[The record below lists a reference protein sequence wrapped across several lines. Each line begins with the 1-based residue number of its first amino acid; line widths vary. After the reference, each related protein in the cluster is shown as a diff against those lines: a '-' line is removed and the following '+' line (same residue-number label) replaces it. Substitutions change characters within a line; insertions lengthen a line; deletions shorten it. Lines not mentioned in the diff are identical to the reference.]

1 MFSTEHI
8 LTFIGFLLMGSALGF
23 VGGLFGIGGGIITI
37 PLLGIFFGYNQ
48 QLAQGTVLLLVIPT
62 ATTGLVQYLRRV
74 TLDWKIVGMLFVT
87 ALPLTAV
94 MSHVATLLPSSL
106 LRYAFVVFLLV
117 LAGYI
122 ARRAWMLGKREPRKR
137 LPLQFAAA
145 LGVVCGVVSGLFT
158 VGGSIFSVPML
169 TEYFE
174 QPQIVAQATSL
185 AFSLPGVLISLAVYG
200 MAGDV
205 NWAMGIPLAIGGMST
220 ASFGVAVAHRLPERR
235 LRFLFV
241 GFILVCAV
249 ALFVRARELS

>member
-1 MFSTEHI
+1 
-8 LTFIGFLLMGSALGF
+8 MGSALGF
-23 VGGLFGIGGGIITI
+23 VGGLFGIGGGILTI

-74 TLDWKIVGMLFVT
+74 KLDWRIVGVLFVT
-87 ALPLTAV
+87 ALPLTVVTA
-94 MSHVATLLPSSL
+94 HVATLLPSSM

-117 LAGYI
+117 VAGYI
-122 ARRAWMLGKREPRKR
+122 ARRAWMLGKREPRTK
-137 LPLQFAAA
+137 LSLKFAAL
-145 LGVVCGVVSGLFT
+145 LGLASGGVSGLFT

-174 QPQIVAQATSL
+174 QPQIVAQATAL

-200 MAGDV
+200 LAGDV
-205 NWAMGIPLAIGGMST
+205 NWAIGIPLAIGGMST

-241 GFILVCAV
+241 GFIVICAV
-249 ALFVRARELS
+249 ALFARARELA